1 MAPNYVRSVSLMS
14 SDDEDGGTERTLAKS
29 EASSGLNRPKAD
41 KPRVILTRRN
51 FLCALK
57 ENSEMFRS

>member
-1 MAPNYVRSVSLMS
+1 MS